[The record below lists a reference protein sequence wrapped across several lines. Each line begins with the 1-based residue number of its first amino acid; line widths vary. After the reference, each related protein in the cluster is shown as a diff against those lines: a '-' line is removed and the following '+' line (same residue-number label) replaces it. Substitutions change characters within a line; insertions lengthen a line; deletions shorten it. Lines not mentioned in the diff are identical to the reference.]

1 MRRLVLGALIG
12 AALVVAAAAT
22 WDSTGSAAFA
32 QRAPSQPPMGTEAG
46 MIALTTPS
54 ADNATLVTLVDPRQ
68 RAMAVYRV
76 DSLSGKIKLLSVRN
90 VQWDLQMLHLN
101 SESPLPP
108 EIRSLL
114 EAR

>member
-22 WDSTGSAAFA
+22 RDSTGSAFA
-32 QRAPSQPPMGTEAG
+32 QRAPSQAPVGNEAG
-46 MIALTTPS
+46 MIALTSPS
-54 ADNATLVTLVDPRQ
+54 ADNATLVTVVDARQ
-68 RAMAVYRV
+68 RALAVYRV

-90 VQWDLQMLHLN
+90 LQWDLQMVHLN
-101 SESPLPP
+101 SESPSPQ

-114 EAR
+114 EPR